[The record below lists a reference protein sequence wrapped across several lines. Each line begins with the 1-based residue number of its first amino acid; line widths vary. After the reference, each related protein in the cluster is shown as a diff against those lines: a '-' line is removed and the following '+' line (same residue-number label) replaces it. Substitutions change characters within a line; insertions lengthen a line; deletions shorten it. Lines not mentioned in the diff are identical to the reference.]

1 MIEDDRAQISL
12 EYLLIF
18 AISLLV
24 IIVFTLPLAEESIK
38 DTMDVNDALVVK
50 SDLSKISQAIK
61 IVYGQGQGS
70 KQIIRLHVSKD
81 IRINIRNDYV
91 SSNIKL
97 KDNSDKR
104 IVEHV
109 DSNIKQT
116 SFSLDKGENIIIV
129 EWPENSENM
138 LIYKKFF

>member
-1 MIEDDRAQISL
+1 MIRDDRAQISL

-18 AISLLV
+18 TISLIV
-24 IIVFTLPLAEESIK
+24 IIVFTLPLTEEAIK
-38 DTMDVNDALVVK
+38 DTMDVNDALCAK
-50 SDLSKISQAIK
+50 SDLSKISHAIK

-70 KQIIRLHVSKD
+70 KQIIRLHVTKD
-81 IRINIRNDYV
+81 IRINIGNDYV

-116 SFSLDKGENIIIV
+116 SFFLDKGENIIIV
-129 EWPENSENM
+129 EWPQDSENM
-138 LIYKKFF
+138 IIYKKLF

>member
-1 MIEDDRAQISL
+1 
-12 EYLLIF
+12 
-18 AISLLV
+18 
-24 IIVFTLPLAEESIK
+24 
-38 DTMDVNDALVVK
+38 MDVNDALVVK